1 MNPEAQAM
9 DFTMHGPAATSK
21 ILSEHLTLSL
31 LFSMSFFCNVKIE
44 LERGWREG
52 RREEGRG
59 ENEERRQ
66 EGRQREGRREEGRQG
81 RHAGFLPKG
90 TEIMAG

>member
-44 LERGWREG
+44 LERGWKEG
-52 RREEGRG
+52 RRERG
-59 ENEERRQ
+59 SEEEERRNQ
-66 EGRQREGRREEGRQG
+66 D
-81 RHAGFLPKG
+81 
-90 TEIMAG
+90 IS